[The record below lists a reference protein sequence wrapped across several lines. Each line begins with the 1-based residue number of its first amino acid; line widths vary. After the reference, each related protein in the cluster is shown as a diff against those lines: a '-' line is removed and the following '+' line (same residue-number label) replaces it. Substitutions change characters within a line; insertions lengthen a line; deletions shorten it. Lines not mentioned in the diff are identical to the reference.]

1 MGNSPIVARI
11 NSILAEKGISKQK
24 FYEDCHI
31 TSASY
36 SLWNTGKTSP
46 RAKNLE
52 IIADYLD
59 VTVEYLQTGLGQ
71 KEKPAH
77 GVDELDEVTKKLHK
91 IIEESTEEERQ
102 DMLDYVEFMMTRR
115 KNDRK

>member
-1 MGNSPIVARI
+1 MSTLYE
-11 NSILAEKGISKQK
+11 SIKSLCDDAGIKPGKMCVELGLSKSMMTGLKNGRKQSIQVETAQK
-24 FYEDCHI
+24 
-31 TSASY
+31 
-36 SLWNTGKTSP
+36 
-46 RAKNLE
+46 
-52 IIADYLD
+52 IADYFGVSVD
-59 VTVEYLQTGLGQ
+59 RVLGTEQ

-77 GVDELDEVTKKLHK
+77 GVDELDEITKKLHK